1 MKQTN
6 KELIYSIYKENQEG
20 ISITEL
26 SKKYNIS
33 TVTIYFWF
41 NNFELKSKKGL
52 CSSKLYKSKWDE
64 DFFENI
70 NSEEKAYFLG
80 LLFADGYIRLS
91 ISCGKYESKRLG
103 IKLQS
108 QDENLIIKFRDCLK
122 ANHYKIRKE
131 KNLCSGTAGIE
142 VTSTKLVDDLI
153 NLGIKYKK
161 SSQELNI
168 PNLEN
173 DLYKHFIRGF
183 IDGDGWI
190 SISKKDRVQIGCCCT
205 SLVFLN
211 QIKNILSLYNI
222 RTSIYSRD
230 NSKIKKHYK
239 ILYTLLI
246 ADNKSMLNF
255 LEMIYNNSTMQLDR
269 KYDKYI
275 HANTVLNSKIKKLE
289 SV

>member
-1 MKQTN
+1 MKQTS

-20 ISITEL
+20 TSVTEL

-33 TVTIYFWF
+33 RTTIYLWF
-41 NNFELKSKKGL
+41 NKFELKSKKGL
-52 CSSKLYKSKWDE
+52 NSSILYKNKWNE

-70 NSEEKAYFLG
+70 NSEEKSYFLG
-80 LLFADGYIRLS
+80 LLFADGYITNRN
-91 ISCGKYESKRLG
+91 KYESKRLG

-122 ANHYKIRKE
+122 ANHYKIRKD
-131 KNLCSGTAGIE
+131 KNLHSGTAGIE
-142 VTSTKLVDDLI
+142 VTSSKLVDDLI

-161 SSQELNI
+161 SSKELNI

-173 DLYKHFIRGF
+173 NLYKHFIRGF
-183 IDGDGWI
+183 FDGDGWI
-190 SISKKDRVQIGCCCT
+190 SITKKNRVQIGCCCT
-205 SLVFLN
+205 SLSFLN
-211 QIKNILSLYNI
+211 EIKNILSLYNI
-222 RTSIYSRD
+222 KTSIYSRD
-230 NSKIKKHYK
+230 NSKIKKHYQ

-246 ADNKSMLNF
+246 SDNKSRLNF
-255 LEMIYNNSTMQLDR
+255 LELIYNNSNIYLDR
-269 KYDKYI
+269 KYNKYI